1 MDRMEGDKAQKDIE
15 EPQDMKTNISN
26 PSEPIQTEDLHRPS
40 QGEGGDVASAALM
53 EGTVLDPI
61 LSLNSS

>member
-1 MDRMEGDKAQKDIE
+1 MDSGMVGRIKEEEKNKEKGVDIMDGMEGDKAQKDIE

-40 QGEGGDVASAALM
+40 
-53 EGTVLDPI
+53 
-61 LSLNSS
+61 